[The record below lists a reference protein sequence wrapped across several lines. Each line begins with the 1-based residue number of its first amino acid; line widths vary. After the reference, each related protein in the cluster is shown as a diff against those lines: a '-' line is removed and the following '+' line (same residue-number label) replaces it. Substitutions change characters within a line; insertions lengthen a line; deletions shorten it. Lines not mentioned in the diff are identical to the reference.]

1 MHSVPD
7 NYLIFNVE
15 KRIYCYLISNVIN
28 NVFRSQVLCIPIRII
43 AWYNIV
49 KQMNKKNLEKTIE
62 FPDQN
67 NNLVGLRESVRISI
81 RKYEK
86 ITSYPKNT
94 G

>member
-1 MHSVPD
+1 
-7 NYLIFNVE
+7 
-15 KRIYCYLISNVIN
+15 
-28 NVFRSQVLCIPIRII
+28 
-43 AWYNIV
+43 
-49 KQMNKKNLEKTIE
+49 MNKKNLEKTIE